1 MNKLQGF
8 GNNDIMNTYRK
19 SDNIL
24 GDIENIIE
32 TTQKQ
37 AYRVVNNVLTQR
49 NWFIGYRI
57 SEEIIGETERSEY
70 GSEIIKK
77 LAKELTSKYGKGY
90 DRSNLYSCL
99 RFYKLFPK
107 IVDLAS
113 RQSCIQLSWT
123 HYRML
128 IHVNDDEAR
137 EWYCKEA
144 YEQTWAVKTLKRNI
158 ETQYYYRMLKSQNPS
173 VVKQDMENNIANYQN
188 DKLEFIS
195 RIY

>member
-77 LAKELTSKYGKGY
+77 LAKEPYFQIWK
-90 DRSNLYSCL
+90 RL
-99 RFYKLFPK
+99 RQKQF
-107 IVDLAS
+107 
-113 RQSCIQLSWT
+113 IQLS
-123 HYRML
+123 
-128 IHVNDDEAR
+128 
-137 EWYCKEA
+137 
-144 YEQTWAVKTLKRNI
+144 
-158 ETQYYYRMLKSQNPS
+158 
-173 VVKQDMENNIANYQN
+173 
-188 DKLEFIS
+188 
-195 RIY
+195 